1 MRAIVLNDGLRLQ
14 YDYPTPTPANLPPD
28 EALIRVRQAGI
39 CNTDLEL
46 RKGYAGFRGVPGHEF
61 VGVVQA
67 CPADPGWVGRRVVGE
82 INVACGACAT
92 CRAGRP
98 SHCPSRTTL
107 GIRGRDGALADYLTL
122 PLENLHAVPE
132 KVSDDQAVFVE
143 PLAAALEISDQIH
156 LCPTE
161 RVVVLGDG
169 KLGQLAA
176 QVLALTG
183 CELTVVG
190 HHQEKLN
197 LLAARGID
205 TCLISR
211 SGQEAKILAD
221 VVVEATGTPAG
232 FATAQRMVRP
242 RGKLV
247 LKSTYHG
254 LAETD
259 LTKVVVDEVQVIGS
273 RCGPFAPALRL
284 LAQGLVDVEPLIQAR
299 YSLDE
304 GILALEKAAV
314 KGTLKILIEMGA

>member
-14 YDYPTPTPANLPPD
+14 YDYPIPNLSHLPHS
-28 EALIRVRQAGI
+28 EVLIRVRQVGI

-61 VGVVQA
+61 VGVVEK
-67 CPADPGWVGRRVVGE
+67 CPADPGWVGQRVVGE
-82 INVACGACAT
+82 INVACGDCAT

-98 SHCPSRTTL
+98 THCPSRTTL

-122 PLENLHAVPE
+122 PLENLHVVPE

-143 PLAAALEISDQIH
+143 PLAAALEITDQIH
-156 LCPTE
+156 LRPTE

-169 KLGQLAA
+169 KLGQLTA

-183 CELTVVG
+183 CDLTVVG
-190 HHQEKLN
+190 RHQEKLD
-197 LLAARGID
+197 LLAVRGID
-205 TCLISR
+205 TCLVGR
-211 SGQEAKILAD
+211 ADQEPKILAD
-221 VVVEATGTPAG
+221 VVVEATGTPTG

-242 RGKLV
+242 RGKMV

-254 LAETD
+254 LAQTD
-259 LTKVVVDEVQVIGS
+259 LSKIVVDEVQVIGS

-284 LAQGLVDVEPLIQAR
+284 LAQGLMDVEPLIQAR
-299 YSLDE
+299 YPLGE

-314 KGTLKILIEMGA
+314 KGALKILVEMEA